1 MVANFAARGT
11 DMAHSLASQS
21 LGLGKQD
28 PPLDRSDQVLS
39 PRSLDHLTHRPSVR
53 LENTFLANFLPWLMV
68 YDH

>member
-28 PPLDRSDQVLS
+28 PPLNRSDQVLS
-39 PRSLDHLTHRPSVR
+39 PRSLDHLSHRPSVR
-53 LENTFLANFLPWLMV
+53 LENTFLANFLPW
-68 YDH
+68 YI